1 LTSYIINAVFFDTQT
16 MKQFTVPE
24 MTF

>member
-1 LTSYIINAVFFDTQT
+1 